1 MILYALDAVRR
12 VSGMTPP
19 GSSWRQALAST
30 ESLMKAAILLLA
42 PGLLAGC
49 ATTPGSHGIEGP
61 VALGQVAY
69 VGGPR
74 VRPDR
79 LIEDS
84 RCPAGT
90 QCVWAGRV
98 MVRATVIGGNW
109 SKQMD
114 LTLGTPVH
122 VADGL

>member
-1 MILYALDAVRR
+1 
-12 VSGMTPP
+12 
-19 GSSWRQALAST
+19 
-30 ESLMKAAILLLA
+30 MKAAILLLA

-122 VADGL
+122 VADGALTLVAVTPGRTASAPPAPKQLRFTFAFSGGL